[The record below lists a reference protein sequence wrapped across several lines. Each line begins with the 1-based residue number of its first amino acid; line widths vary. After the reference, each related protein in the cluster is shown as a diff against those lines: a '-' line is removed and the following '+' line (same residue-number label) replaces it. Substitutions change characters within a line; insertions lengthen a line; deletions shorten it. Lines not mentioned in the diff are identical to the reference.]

1 MFENLERF
9 EKDLKYIEIYN
20 FLKRLKAKKSHF
32 KAYEIEIFNIANW
45 LKIYPFHPLVIN

>member
-20 FLKRLKAKKSHF
+20 FLKRLKAKKVT
-32 KAYEIEIFNIANW
+32 
-45 LKIYPFHPLVIN
+45 LKLMKLKFSI